1 MKAGVI
7 VRLLSFSRVEELAQ
21 KQRGRQTIRTHCTL
35 VCDVGN
41 FLLCKKNNTKHKSCN
56 YYLKVTPPNLMRGQK
71 QEEQSEPESELLGLT
86 SSYRPVIITAAVSI
100 TLTDSNFKFTTMK
113 GRELQFTTKH
123 HSLLTL
129 PNHRLCV

>member
-1 MKAGVI
+1 M
-7 VRLLSFSRVEELAQ
+7 
-21 KQRGRQTIRTHCTL
+21 H
-35 VCDVGN
+35 
-41 FLLCKKNNTKHKSCN
+41 
-56 YYLKVTPPNLMRGQK
+56 YYLKVTPPNLIRGQK

-100 TLTDSNFKFTTMK
+100 TLTDLNFKFTTMK

-129 PNHRLCV
+129 PNHCLCV